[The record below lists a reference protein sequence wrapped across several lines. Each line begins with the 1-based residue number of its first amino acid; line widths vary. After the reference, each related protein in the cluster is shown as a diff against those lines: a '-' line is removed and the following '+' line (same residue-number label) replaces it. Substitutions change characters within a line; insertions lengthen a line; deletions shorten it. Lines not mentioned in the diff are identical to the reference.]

1 MLVKWL
7 WIAPYKSTYGLGS
20 GVVEHVGLDI
30 DGLSLD
36 LVGPAGIVSESAN
49 DGGNIATG
57 VVDGLSVVERLN
69 SGEDLLVLVADI
81 GELLEED
88 TTVVGG
94 DGLPLSVKGLAGGGD
109 GEIDVLL
116 GTLADGGDDLLGGGV
131 DDLDLLLVDTL
142 NPLAVNEAG
151 DVLVRNILLE
161 PRNPGER
168 KTHRP
173 MG

>member
-1 MLVKWL
+1 
-7 WIAPYKSTYGLGS
+7 
-20 GVVEHVGLDI
+20 VEHVGLDI
-30 DGLSLD
+30 NGLSLD

-57 VVDGLSVVERLN
+57 VADGLSVVERLN
-69 SGEDLLVLVADI
+69 SGEDLLVLVADF

-88 TTVVGG
+88 TTLVGG
-94 DGLPLSVKGLAGGGD
+94 GELPLSVESLAGSGD

-131 DDLDLLLVDTL
+131 DDLELLLVDTL
-142 NPLAVNEAG
+142 DPLAVNEAG
-151 DVLVRNILLE
+151 DVLVRNIDW
-161 PRNPGER
+161 NPGIR
-168 KTHRP
+168 GKQTYRP